1 MRNRK
6 RMLVVSVVIL
16 AVLGGIGGGMAG
28 GGRFFR
34 NLVFANGERASLGY
48 RTTPDANAS
57 SARIGADSL
66 ETVKAERVV
75 EDDFLRLTGTLAADE
90 KANVASTTNGIVK
103 TVHVERGSLVEEGD
117 VLVTV
122 DPTDMQNALAEG
134 EAAIEEL
141 KAALGWKEGQKTFDP
156 DQQPGVLAAKAGLDL
171 AKANFERYK
180 GLAKENAVSR
190 IAYDQV
196 RVEYETAQQ
205 RHQQA
210 LYQARQLYQS
220 YNTALARLVT
230 LKKLVADT
238 TIKAPFSGLVV
249 EKLTAPGERVTTTP
263 IGSGATV
270 VAMVRIDPLR
280 LVLTVP
286 QQYASSV
293 HEGQQVKF
301 SVEAFPDRSFAGEVR
316 FIGPSLEVN
325 SRSLTVE
332 AVVPNADKVLR
343 PGFFASAELII
354 PGQKERFVIPESALV
369 RKGDV
374 NRVYVVRDGTVTE
387 KVLDVDEVRDSRAYV
402 KSGLVAD
409 DAVVIKP
416 DEITKT
422 AEAQS

>member
-1 MRNRK
+1 
-6 RMLVVSVVIL
+6 MLAGAIVIL
-16 AVLGGIGGGMAG
+16 AVLAGIGGGMAG

-48 RTTPDANAS
+48 RTSSEAGANPS
-57 SARIGADSL
+57 RIAPNSL
-66 ETVKAERVV
+66 ETMKAERVV
-75 EDDFLRLTGTLAADE
+75 EDDSLRLTGTLAADE
-90 KANVASTTNGIVK
+90 KANVASTTNGIVQ
-103 TVHVERGSLVEEGD
+103 TVHVERGSLVEKGD

-122 DPTDMQNALAEG
+122 DPVDMQNALAEG
-134 EAAIEEL
+134 QAAVKEL
-141 KAALGWKEGQKTFDP
+141 EAALGWKEGQKTFDP
-156 DQQPGVLAAKAGLDL
+156 EQQPGVLAAKAGLNL
-171 AKANFERYK
+171 AKTNFERYE

-210 LYQARQLYQS
+210 LHQARQLYQS

-249 EKLTAPGERVTTTP
+249 ERLTAPGERVTTTP
-263 IGSGATV
+263 IGSGAVIAT
-270 VAMVRIDPLR
+270 MVKIDPLR

-301 SVEAFPDRSFAGEVR
+301 SIEAFPDKSFAGEVR

-332 AVVPNADKVLR
+332 AVVPNPDKVLR

-354 PGQKERFVIPESALV
+354 PGHKERFVIPESAII
-369 RKGDV
+369 KKDDV
-374 NRVYVVRDGTVTE
+374 NKVFIVRDGVVTE
-387 KVLDVDEVRDSRAYV
+387 KVVELDTVRDGRAYV
-402 KSGLVAD
+402 KSGLEAG
-409 DAVVIKP
+409 DAVVGRA
-416 DEITKT
+416 DTVTNT
-422 AEAQS
+422 AGAES